1 MNEMQEHIQIE
12 IFIDELFVAIE
23 EHSLL
28 KANICIRSAAYMNL
42 RKQIFIGEKYGM
54 KPISFAVKGNS
65 FKILRF
71 LVNNGAD
78 VNAASSE
85 SLRVAL
91 HVAAEYGREDA
102 GQLLLSRYA
111 QINLQDITGKVPL
124 HLASFHCQVAM
135 VELLIKHDADIYIRD
150 AGGRIPLDVV
160 GDDPKSIC
168 TSNTRQKIIFIL
180 ECADKAVNYQTLAS
194 RANPKVI
201 EASNHSSYHNS
212 KSVLSGAVK
221 PSSFINSIFS
231 WVTTA
236 TLSDLFSSAPALP
249 PAQQSVDHLAVSP
262 IGSSQIDCNG
272 TVLLTAIAISKF
284 TGERYSMPLDDSLLT
299 IRQVKERKLNSLE
312 RDVKMAL
319 SKCDKL
325 YQYPESSLS
334 NFTISKGVSHQKHL

>member
-1 MNEMQEHIQIE
+1 MKEMQGKIKTEN
-12 IFIDELFVAIE
+12 FIDELFIAIK

-54 KPISFAVKGNS
+54 KPISFAVKENS

-111 QINLQDITGKVPL
+111 QINLQDIMGKVPL

-135 VELLIKHDADIYIRD
+135 VELLIKHDANIYIRD

-168 TSNTRQKIIFIL
+168 ISNTRQKIIFIL
-180 ECADKAVNYQTLAS
+180 ECADKEVNCQTLAS

-212 KSVLSGAVK
+212 TSVLSGTVK
-221 PSSFINSIFS
+221 PSSFINNILS

-236 TLSDLFSSAPALP
+236 TLSSLFSSAPALP
-249 PAQQSVDHLAVSP
+249 SAQQSVDHLDGSP
-262 IGSSQIDCNG
+262 IGSSQVDFNG
-272 TVLLTAIAISKF
+272 TALLTDVMIRKF
-284 TGERYSMPLDDSLLT
+284 TGKKYSSLLEDSLLT
-299 IRQVKERKLNSLE
+299 IEEVRERKLNTIE
-312 RDVKMAL
+312 KNFETAL
-319 SKCDKL
+319 SKCEKL
-325 YQYPESSLS
+325 YQCPESSLS
-334 NFTISKGVSHQKHL
+334 NFTISKGMHQKSL